1 MEASWIGDL
10 KSLLGPQR
18 VLTDLDQLLVYECD
32 ALSLHKH
39 RPEAVL
45 FPTTTE
51 EVAQAVKILS
61 RQGVPF
67 VARGAGTG
75 LSGGAVAPPGGVI
88 IELARMNRILR
99 IDYENRLAVVEP
111 GVINIML
118 SRAVADAGFFYA
130 PDPSSQMSCT
140 IGGNVAENSGGPHCL
155 KYGMTA
161 SHILGLEVVLPTG
174 EIVSLGGE
182 GSDAPGYD
190 LLGLF
195 IGSEGTFG
203 IATKITVGLTPLPQ
217 AVQTLLA
224 DFLTVEAAS
233 RAVSEIIA
241 AGILP
246 SALEMMDR
254 ATIQAVEDSMYASGL
269 PTDAAAVLLIEV
281 DGLAVS
287 VESEAERIA
296 AICRHWGARTVR
308 RARDEAERAR
318 LWAGRK
324 GAFGAMGRISPDL
337 MVQDAVI
344 PRSKLPDV
352 LPEVY
357 RIADRYRLTVANVF
371 HAGDGN
377 LHPNICYDG
386 RNPEEVARVDAACRD
401 IMELCLRVGGA
412 LTGEHGIGLD
422 KIKYMPLAFS
432 PADLEVMAAVRA
444 VFDPQGLC
452 NPGKVLPVRRCR
464 AF

>member
-1 MEASWIGDL
+1 MVASWIGEL
-10 KSLLGPQR
+10 RGLLGRER
-18 VLTDLDQLLVYECD
+18 VLSDPDQLLVYECD

-39 RPEAVL
+39 RPHAVI

-51 EVAQAVKILS
+51 EVAGAVKILS
-61 RQGVPF
+61 HHGIPF

-75 LSGGAVAPPGGVI
+75 LSGGAVAPAGGVI
-88 IELARMNRILR
+88 IELARMNRILH

-118 SRAVADAGFFYA
+118 SRAVADAGLFYA

-161 SHILGLEVVLPTG
+161 GHILGLEVVLPTG
-174 EIVSLGGE
+174 EIISLDGNGT
-182 GSDAPGYD
+182 DAPGYN
-190 LLGLF
+190 LLGVF

-203 IATKITVGLTPLPQ
+203 IATKITVRLTPLPQ

-233 RAVSEIIA
+233 HTVSDIIA

-246 SALEMMDR
+246 SALEMMDQ
-254 ATIQAVEDSMYASGL
+254 ATIQAVEDSIYASGL
-269 PTDAAAVLLIEV
+269 PTDAAAVLLIEL
-281 DGLAVS
+281 DGLRVS
-287 VESEAERIA
+287 VDHDAERIV
-296 AICRHWGARTVR
+296 AICHQRGARTVR
-308 RARDEAERAR
+308 QARDEAERAR

-344 PRSKLPDV
+344 PRSKLPEV
-352 LPEVY
+352 LPEIY
-357 RIADRYRLTVANVF
+357 RIAARYGLKMANVF

-386 RNPEEVARVDAACRD
+386 RNPEEVTRVDAACRE
-401 IMELCLRVGGA
+401 IMELCLRVGGS

-432 PADLEVMAAVRA
+432 EADLDAMARVRA
-444 VFDPQGLC
+444 VFDPQGVC

>member
-1 MEASWIGDL
+1 MVASWIGEL
-10 KSLLGPQR
+10 RALLGAER
-18 VLTDLDQLLVYECD
+18 VLSDPDQLLVYECD

-39 RPEAVL
+39 RPEAVI

-51 EVAQAVKILS
+51 EVAAAVRILS
-61 RQGVPF
+61 RQGIPF

-75 LSGGAVAPPGGVI
+75 LSGGAVAPAGGVI
-88 IELARMNRILR
+88 IELARMNRILH

-161 SHILGLEVVLPTG
+161 GHILGLEIVLPTG
-174 EIVSLGGE
+174 EIISLDGTGT
-182 GSDAPGYD
+182 DAPGYN
-190 LLGLF
+190 LLGVF

-203 IATKITVGLTPLPQ
+203 IATKITVRLTPVPQ

-233 RAVSEIIA
+233 HTISDIIA
-241 AGILP
+241 EGILP
-246 SALEMMDR
+246 SALEMMDQ
-254 ATIQAVEDSMYASGL
+254 ATIQAVEDSIYASGL
-269 PTDAAAVLLIEV
+269 PTDAAAVLLIEL
-281 DGLAVS
+281 DGLRVS
-287 VESEAERIA
+287 VDHDAERIVT
-296 AICRHWGARTVR
+296 ICHHWGARTVR
-308 RARDEAERAR
+308 QARDEAERAR

-344 PRSKLPDV
+344 PRSKLPEV
-352 LPEVY
+352 LPEIY
-357 RIADRYRLTVANVF
+357 RIAARYRLKMANVF

-386 RNPEEVARVDAACRD
+386 RDPEEVARVDAACRE
-401 IMELCLRVGGA
+401 IMELCLRVGGS

-432 PADLEVMAAVRA
+432 EADLDAMARVRA